1 MIKLNFMFFSSITK
15 DDKVEIIATF
25 MGSFIL
31 GGSFAKDFFMH
42 GRFEGR
48 VFFFG
53 VSSLVLFL
61 AVSLFAQIKIH
72 LFNPQRKLL
81 SSFWWLLFLTGTVAT
96 IELFKFQFKASY
108 LKHDMR
114 LTTMIF
120 LICYGSS
127 TNLLYFMNRQSI
139 LEHLRLKTV
148 YKYLLAPINGI
159 SLGVIIT
166 GIIVW
171 TFYSLQ

>member
-1 MIKLNFMFFSSITK
+1 MFGNITK
-15 DDKVEIIATF
+15 DDIVEIIATF

-31 GGSFAKDFFMH
+31 GGSFARDFFMH

-48 VFFFG
+48 IFFFG
-53 VSSLVLFL
+53 VSSLVLFF
-61 AVSLFAQIKIH
+61 AVSLFTKIKIS
-72 LFNPQRKLL
+72 LFNTDKKLL

-96 IELFKFQFKASY
+96 VELFKFQFNDAY

-127 TNLLYFMNRQSI
+127 TNLLYFINKQVI

-166 GIIVW
+166 GLIVW
-171 TFYSLQ
+171 IFYAF

>member
-1 MIKLNFMFFSSITK
+1 MSLITK

-25 MGSFIL
+25 TGSFIL

-42 GRFEGR
+42 GKFEGR

-53 VSSLVLFL
+53 ISSLLLFL
-61 AVSLFAQIKIH
+61 AVALVAKIKIQ
-72 LFNPQRKLL
+72 LFNTDRKLL
-81 SSFWWLLFLTGTVAT
+81 SFFWWLLFFTGIATT
-96 IELFKFQFKASY
+96 IELFKFQFNDGY
-108 LKHDMR
+108 LNHDMR
-114 LTTMIF
+114 LTTLIF

-127 TNLLYFMNRQSI
+127 TNLLYFMNRDI
-139 LEHLRLKTV
+139 LLDNLRLKTV

-171 TFYSLQ
+171 PLYSFRN

>member
-1 MIKLNFMFFSSITK
+1 MFFNSITK

-61 AVSLFAQIKIH
+61 AVSIFAQIKIK
-72 LFNPQRKLL
+72 LFNNDRKLL
-81 SSFWWLLFLTGTVAT
+81 SLFWWFLFLTGTVAT
-96 IELFKFQFKASY
+96 VELFKFQFKDSY

-127 TNLLYFMNRQSI
+127 TNLLYFMNRQTI
-139 LEHLRLKTV
+139 LENLRLKTA

-171 TFYSLQ
+171 TFYSIKF

>member
-1 MIKLNFMFFSSITK
+1 MFFNSITK

-42 GRFEGR
+42 GKFEGR
-48 VFFFG
+48 IFFFG
-53 VSSLVLFL
+53 ISSLVLFL
-61 AVSLFAQIKIH
+61 AVSVFAQIKIT
-72 LFNPQRKLL
+72 LFNSDRKFL
-81 SSFWWLLFLTGTVAT
+81 SFFWWLLFLTGTVAT
-96 IELFKFQFKASY
+96 VELFKFQFNDAY
-108 LKHDMR
+108 INHDIR
-114 LTTMIF
+114 LTTMVF
-120 LICYGSS
+120 LVCYGSS
-127 TNLLYFMNRQSI
+127 TNLLYFMNRQNI
-139 LEHLRLKTV
+139 LEHLRLKTA

-171 TFYSLQ
+171 TFYALKS

>member
-1 MIKLNFMFFSSITK
+1 MFFNSITK

-25 MGSFIL
+25 MGAFIL

-53 VSSLVLFL
+53 VSSMLLFF
-61 AVSLFAQIKIH
+61 AVSLFAQIRIK
-72 LFNPQRKLL
+72 LFNQDRTLL
-81 SSFWWLLFLTGTVAT
+81 SLFWWLLFLTGTAAT
-96 IELFKFQFKASY
+96 IELFKFQFNESY

-127 TNLLYFMNRQSI
+127 TNLLYFMNRQTI

-159 SLGVIIT
+159 SLGVILT
-166 GIIVW
+166 GLIVW
-171 TFYSLQ
+171 AFHSFNH